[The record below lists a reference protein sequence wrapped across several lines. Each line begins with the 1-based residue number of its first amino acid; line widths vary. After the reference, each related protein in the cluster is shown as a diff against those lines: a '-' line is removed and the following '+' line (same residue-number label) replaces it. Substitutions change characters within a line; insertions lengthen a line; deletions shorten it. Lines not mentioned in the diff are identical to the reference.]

1 MRIAIIGSGI
11 AGNVVARQ
19 LHREHEITVFEAAG
33 HIGGHSHTHR
43 VELGNQT
50 LNVDT
55 GFIVFNDRTYPNF
68 TRMLDEI
75 GVASQD
81 SAMSFSVR
89 NERTGLEYNGTSI
102 NGLFAQR
109 RNLLRLSFHRMWR
122 EILRFNREAVRL
134 LDFFAPADLTLDD
147 FLAGQGYSDEFV
159 GNYLV
164 PMAAAIW
171 SAPPAQVGAMP
182 ARFLIGFFHHHGM
195 LTVNDRPRWRTITG
209 GSARYVE
216 KLVAP
221 FRARIHLNTPIES
234 VRRVPGQVQ
243 IKPRDAE
250 PLAFD
255 RVFLACHSDQAL
267 SLLADA
273 TTLEREVLGC
283 MSYQENEAVLHTDER
298 LLPRARRAWAAWNYC
313 VPRAPAARVSVTY
326 NMNILQNLAAPA
338 TLCVTLNDANTID
351 PARVL
356 RRVSY
361 QHPVFTAAAVAAQ
374 HRHAELNGCNRS
386 YFCGA
391 YWRNGF
397 HEDGVVS
404 AQQALA
410 HFYRDTGDAQRAVHR
425 VG

>member
-19 LHREHEITVFEAAG
+19 LHPEHEITVFEAAG

-43 VELGNQT
+43 IELGGQF

-68 TRMLDEI
+68 MRLLDEI
-75 GVASQD
+75 GVASQE
-81 SAMSFSVR
+81 SSMSFSVR
-89 NERTGLEYNGTSI
+89 NDRTGLEYNGTSI

-122 EILRFNREAVRL
+122 EILRFNRESIRL
-134 LDFFAPADLTLDD
+134 LDSAASADLTLDE
-147 FLAGQGYSDEFV
+147 FLQGQGYSDEFV

-164 PMAAAIW
+164 PMVAAIW

-195 LTVNDRPRWRTITG
+195 LTVNDRPQWRTITG

-221 FRARIHLNTPIES
+221 FRARIHVNSPIES
-234 VRRVPGQVQ
+234 VRRLPGQVQ
-243 IKPRDAE
+243 IKPRGTE

-267 SLLADA
+267 RLLADA

-283 MSYQENEAVLHTDER
+283 ISYQENEAVLHTDER
-298 LLPRARRAWAAWNYC
+298 LLPCSRRAWAAWNYC
-313 VPRAPAARVSVTY
+313 VPSAPAARVSVTY

-338 TLCVTLNDANTID
+338 TLCVTLNDAGTID
-351 PARVL
+351 PTRVL

-374 HRHAELNGCNRS
+374 YRHGEINGCHRT

-404 AQQALA
+404 AQQALT
-410 HFYRDTGDAQRAVHR
+410 HFYRDLGDAQRAVHR

>member
-1 MRIAIIGSGI
+1 MKIAIIGSGI
-11 AGNVVARQ
+11 AGNLVARQ

-33 HIGGHSHTHR
+33 HIGGHAHTHR
-43 VELGNQT
+43 IEIGGQT

-68 TRMLDEI
+68 TRLLGEI

-89 NERTGLEYNGTSI
+89 NERTGLEYNGTSF

-109 RNLLRLSFHRMWR
+109 RNLLRWSFHRMWR
-122 EILRFNREAVRL
+122 EILRFNREAVKL
-134 LDFFAPADLTLDD
+134 LDSAAPADLTLADY
-147 FLAGQGYSDEFV
+147 LHGRNYSAEFV

-171 SAPPAQVGAMP
+171 SAPPAQVSAMP

-195 LTVNDRPRWRTITG
+195 LTVSDRPQWRTIVG

-234 VRRVPGQVQ
+234 VRRLPGQVQ
-243 IKPRDAE
+243 IKPCGAE
-250 PLAFD
+250 ALAFD

-267 SLLADA
+267 ALLADA

-298 LLPRARRAWAAWNYC
+298 LLPRTRGAWAAWNYC

-326 NMNILQNLAAPA
+326 NMNILQKLAAPA
-338 TLCVTLNDANTID
+338 TLCVTLNGAQAID
-351 PARVL
+351 PTRVL

-374 HRHAELNGCNRS
+374 QRHAELNGCNRS

-391 YWRNGF
+391 YWRHGF

-404 AQQALA
+404 AQQALE
-410 HFYRDTGDAQRAVHR
+410 HFYRDLGNAQRAVHR